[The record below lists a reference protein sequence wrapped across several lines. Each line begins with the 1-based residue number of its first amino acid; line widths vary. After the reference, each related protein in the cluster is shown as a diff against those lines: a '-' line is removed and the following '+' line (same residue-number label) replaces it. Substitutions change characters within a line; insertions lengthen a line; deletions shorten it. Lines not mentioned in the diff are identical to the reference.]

1 MYMFDEILQRMV
13 YTVVEEGTD
22 IDSAVLI
29 AAEFTKLNK
38 QTKEY
43 LLARLQMLVEDG
55 KEDNDQCTDN

>member
-22 IDSAVLI
+22 VDSAVLV
-29 AAEFTKLNK
+29 AAEFAKLNK

-43 LLARLQMLVEDG
+43 LLARLQMITEDG
-55 KEDNDQCTDN
+55 KENNE

>member
-22 IDSAVLI
+22 VDSAVLV
-29 AAEFTKLNK
+29 ATEFAKLNK

-43 LLARLQMLVEDG
+43 LLARLQMITEDG
-55 KEDNDQCTDN
+55 KEVQ

>member
-22 IDSAVLI
+22 VDSAVLI
-29 AAEFTKLNK
+29 AAEFAKLNK

-43 LLARLQMLVEDG
+43 LLARLQMITEDG
-55 KEDNDQCTDN
+55 KENSE